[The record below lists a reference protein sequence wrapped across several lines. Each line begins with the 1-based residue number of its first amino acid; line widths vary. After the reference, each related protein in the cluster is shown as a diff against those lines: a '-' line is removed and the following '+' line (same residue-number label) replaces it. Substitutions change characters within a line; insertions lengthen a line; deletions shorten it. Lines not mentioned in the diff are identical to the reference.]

1 MDFSLNEEQEMLRRM
16 ARDFLAEEC
25 PKSLVREM
33 ISDEKG
39 YYPELWRKM
48 AELGWMGLMIP
59 EKYGGS
65 GGSFLDLIVLLEEMG
80 RACLLGPFFSSVVL
94 GSSTILEAGDE
105 IQKQDLLPWIAKGD
119 IIITLALTEASVD
132 YNPASVSVRAKLDK
146 DEWIID
152 GTKLFVPDAHIADY
166 IICVCRSEDSMG
178 EDGITLLLV
187 DAKSPGIGVVP
198 LQSFTGDKQC
208 EVIFDKVRVPQQSTI
223 GEVNKG
229 WEYIGRL
236 LQKAAVAKCAQML
249 GGAQQVLEMTVA
261 YAKERVQFGRPIG
274 SFQAIQH
281 HCSNMMTDI
290 EGSRL
295 LTYRAAWMLAER
307 LPCAKEVTMAKA
319 WVTDAYKRVTILGH
333 QAQGGVSVM
342 EDHDMPLY
350 SKQMASWG
358 PAFGDATFHRKMLG
372 QAWASE

>member
-1 MDFSLNEEQEMLRRM
+1 MDFNFNEEQEMLRRM
-16 ARDFLAEEC
+16 ARDFLTEEC

-48 AELGWMGLMIP
+48 AELGWMGLMLP

-65 GGSFLDLIVLLEEMG
+65 GGGFLDLIVLLEEMG

-94 GSSTILEAGDE
+94 GSSIVIEAGDE
-105 IQKQDLLPWIAKGD
+105 IQKQDLLPLIAKGD

-152 GTKLFVPDAHIADY
+152 GTKLFVPDAHIADH
-166 IICVCRSEDSMG
+166 IICVCRSADSMG

-187 DAKSPGIGVVP
+187 NAKSPGISVVP

-249 GGAQQVLEMTVA
+249 GGAQQVLEMTIA

-295 LTYRAAWMLAER
+295 LTYRAAWMLTER